1 MTTRK
6 TGPGTFVAVV
16 GASGV
21 GKDALLAETRRHAG
35 PDVSLPQRH
44 ITRAPG
50 PGENHLPTSAQEFQV
65 ASEAGHFAIEWNA
78 HGLRYGIP
86 VGIDDDIRDGRS
98 VVVNVSRSVL
108 DERAARYEHLVVVRI
123 TTSEAVR
130 ASRLRTRGREDA
142 DDIARR
148 LHRSDPARDFAVD
161 AEIRNDGTIAD
172 GAAALLRVIRTTPRG
187 TSAPA
192 AVPESAIGPGAL
204 PAAGIAHEGSTAVA
218 GTLGR
223 YTEVGQGS
231 RLADVELG
239 DYSYCDRYCDLAN
252 TTVGKFSNIA
262 SFVRIGATDHPLD
275 RASLHHFMYRSAKY
289 WPDAEDDAEWFAK
302 RHSRR
307 TTIGHDTWIG
317 HGAQVKP
324 DVVVGN
330 GAVIAS
336 GAIVTKDV
344 PPYAIVVGVPA
355 RVIRFRQPPEIAR
368 RLKRLARW
376 DWDHATLRERLGD
389 FRTLSAVDLLEGGV
403 RGKSR
408 GQGVCPVHRRGGLR
422 GTDLVRFVVEQ
433 GAQHTGVT
441 AAVPGVVELQ
451 DLDLARGLP
460 QGAQED
466 SPSPGSPRRGS
477 RRRGGTTWWRRCRGA
492 RGSPCRPR
500 W

>member
-1 MTTRK
+1 MTTQK
-6 TGPGTFVAVV
+6 IGPGTFVAVV

-21 GKDALLAETRRHAG
+21 GKDALIAEARRHAG

-50 PGENHLPTSAQEFQV
+50 PGENHLPRSVQEFRI
-65 ASEAGHFAIEWNA
+65 ASEAGHFAIEWSA

-86 VGIDDDIRDGRS
+86 IEIDDDIRDGRS
-98 VVVNVSRSVL
+98 VVANMSRSVL
-108 DERAARYEHLVVVRI
+108 DELAARYEHLVVVRV
-123 TTSEAVR
+123 TVSEAVR

-142 DDIARR
+142 DDMARR
-148 LHRSDPARDFAVD
+148 LHRPDPAPDYAVD
-161 AEIRNDGTIAD
+161 AEIHNDGTIAD
-172 GAAALLRVIRTTPRG
+172 GAAALLRVIRTTPRR

-192 AVPESAIGPGAL
+192 RRTPAVSESPIGPGAL
-204 PAAGIAHEGSTAVA
+204 PSAGIVHEGSTVVA

-275 RASLHHFMYRSAKY
+275 RVSLHHFMYRSAKY

-302 RHSRR
+302 RSSRR
-307 TTIGHDTWIG
+307 TKIGHDTWIG

-344 PPYAIVVGVPA
+344 PPYAIVAGVPA
-355 RVIRFRQPPEIAR
+355 RIIRFRQPPEIAE
-368 RLKRLARW
+368 RLERLAWW
-376 DWDHATLRERLGD
+376 DWDHATLRERLDD
-389 FRTLSAVDLLEGGV
+389 FRTLNAADLLDCYEV
-403 RGKSR
+403 
-408 GQGVCPVHRRGGLR
+408 
-422 GTDLVRFVVEQ
+422 
-433 GAQHTGVT
+433 
-441 AAVPGVVELQ
+441 
-451 DLDLARGLP
+451 
-460 QGAQED
+460 
-466 SPSPGSPRRGS
+466 
-477 RRRGGTTWWRRCRGA
+477 
-492 RGSPCRPR
+492 
-500 W
+500 